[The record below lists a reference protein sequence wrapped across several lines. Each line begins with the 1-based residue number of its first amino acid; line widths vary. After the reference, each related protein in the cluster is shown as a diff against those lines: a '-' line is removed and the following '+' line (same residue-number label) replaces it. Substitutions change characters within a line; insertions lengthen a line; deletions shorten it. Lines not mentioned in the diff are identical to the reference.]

1 MPRFMGI
8 WLAQLILTMQSTLR
22 VWLICFHYPHA
33 QVKEIGSTSHN
44 GPQGEFNNIMD
55 TVTGLQTI
63 NLSEDQ
69 A

>member
-8 WLAQLILTMQSTLR
+8 WLAQLILTMQSTLGVR
-22 VWLICFHYPHA
+22 LIRFHYPHA
-33 QVKEIGSTSHN
+33 QVKEIGSTS
-44 GPQGEFNNIMD
+44 QGEFTNTMD